1 MRRNVLGWRGFLVR
15 GGGAE
20 VCDSQAVERRFARK
34 VCDSSAGADAD
45 ANDHDELERFGRGGA
60 ELAAEPVR
68 AEGEPF
74 AHALVLHGRAIA
86 CRSCLQFHYPNCKL
100 TVNRSAMVYSLIFC
114 CVLSMLEAHVQAHKL

>member
-1 MRRNVLGWRGFLVR
+1 MR

-34 VCDSSAGADAD
+34 VCDSSAGSFAD
-45 ANDHDELERFGRGGA
+45 ANDHDEWESLGRGGA

-74 AHALVLHGRAIA
+74 AHALVLHGRTIA
-86 CRSCLQFHYPNCKL
+86 RRSFYIIEREPRK
-100 TVNRSAMVYSLIFC
+100 RAGGGRW
-114 CVLSMLEAHVQAHKL
+114 